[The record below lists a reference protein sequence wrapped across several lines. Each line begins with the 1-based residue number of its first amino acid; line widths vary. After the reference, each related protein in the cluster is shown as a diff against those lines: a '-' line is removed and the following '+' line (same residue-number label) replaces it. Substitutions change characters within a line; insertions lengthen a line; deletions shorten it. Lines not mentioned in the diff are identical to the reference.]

1 VPPNSILAENKQSR
15 SRVSIRWVK
24 RRADR
29 ILEVLGCRDC
39 QLSMV
44 LVDDRLMAELNEKYR
59 DARGPT
65 DVLSFP
71 QGPPEFEEAEYR
83 LLGDLVI
90 STESAERQGEE
101 RGHSLKEEMDILI
114 THGILHLLGYDH
126 ETTRSEED
134 KMKARE
140 AEVFETLK
148 QS

>member
-1 VPPNSILAENKQSR
+1 MSPNSILAESRQGR

-29 ILEVLGCRDC
+29 ILEVLGCGDC
-39 QLSMV
+39 QLSVV
-44 LVDDRLMAELNEKYR
+44 LVDDRSMAELNDKYR

-90 STESAERQGEE
+90 STESAERQAEE
-101 RGHSLKEEMDILI
+101 RGYSLKEEMDILI

-126 ETTRSEED
+126 EASLSEED
-134 KMKARE
+134 KMKERE
-140 AEVFETLK
+140 AEVLETLK
-148 QS
+148 RS